1 LDSALYDALCEGTIF
16 MPCCAFAAF
25 IVSQVVLGFGVIE
38 RFLLRS
44 GDTLDDTASNPATE
58 WHLIGGTPAP
68 AAPPSS
74 RRLGLRALAIAASIE
89 ILLALGAAY
98 GYQLHTTHHL
108 HHHDL
113 GSVASVPVPVCMR

>member
-1 LDSALYDALCEGTIF
+1 

-25 IVSQVVLGFGVIE
+25 IVSQVVLGFGVIK
-38 RFLLRS
+38 RFVLGS

-58 WHLIGGTPAP
+58 WHLIGGTPAV
-68 AAPPSS
+68 AAPQS
-74 RRLGLRALAIAASIE
+74 RLRLGLRALAIAASLE

-98 GYQLHTTHHL
+98 GYQLHTHHR

-113 GSVASVPVPVCMR
+113 ASVASVPVPLCMR